1 MKRIFRAFSAAL
13 AALSL
18 FAMGFCAYSAQTTPD
33 EITIC
38 KNGGYS
44 FGDNSAYTLCFTES
58 TGAYGT
64 SDRLNTKAEIK
75 LFGLLPVKSVDVH
88 LSDRQTVTLGG
99 KPFGIRLYTDG
110 LVVAKTSSVP
120 VEGGSSDPSSKAG
133 IRCGDIILEANG
145 EALKTNEQLTQ
156 ICEKSGG
163 SPILLRCR
171 RNGDYFS
178 TTIIPEMDVQ
188 LGSYRLGLWVRD
200 SCAGI
205 GTITFTDENTK
216 TFAGLGHGIY
226 DGDSGSLMP
235 LADGDIVPADIISAD
250 KSIGGSPGSLC
261 GCFTSG
267 EPLGRLRAN
276 SECGLYGTYSDIS
289 PGKEIEIA
297 FRQEV
302 TKGSASMLSTIEG
315 SEPEC
320 YDVEIEDISYDNS
333 TPSKNMVIRIT
344 DKRLIEKTGGIV
356 RGMSGSPIIQ
366 NGRLVG
372 ALTHVYIDD
381 PVHGYAVFAENMAD
395 YNNKIV
401 QKQAAIT
408 Q

>member
-1 MKRIFRAFSAAL
+1 MKRIFRAFSTAL

-18 FAMGFCAYSAQTTPD
+18 FAMGFCAYAAQTTPD
-33 EITIC
+33 EISIC
-38 KNGGYS
+38 PDGVYS
-44 FGDNSAYTLCFTES
+44 FGGKSAYSLSFPES
-58 TGAYGT
+58 AEADCT
-64 SDRLNTKAEIK
+64 SDSLSTKAEMK
-75 LFGLLPVKSVDVH
+75 LFGILPVKSVDVH
-88 LSDRQTVTLGG
+88 LSDRQIVTLGG

-110 LVVAKTSSVP
+110 LVVSKTSAVP
-120 VEGGSSDPSSKAG
+120 VENGTADPSAKAG
-133 IRCGDIILEANG
+133 IRCGDIILEADG
-145 EALKTNEQLTQ
+145 EPLKTNEQLTQ
-156 ICEKSGG
+156 ICENSKG

-178 TTIIPEMDVQ
+178 TTIFPEKDVQ
-188 LGSYRLGLWVRD
+188 IGHYRLGLWVRD

-216 TFAGLGHGIY
+216 SFAGLGHGIY

-235 LADGDIVPADIISAD
+235 LSDGDIVPADIISAD
-250 KSIGGSPGSLC
+250 KSTGGSPGSLC

-267 EPLGRLRAN
+267 EPLGRLKAN
-276 SECGLYGTYSDIS
+276 SECGLYGTFSDFS
-289 PGKEIEIA
+289 DGDKIEIA

-302 TKGSASMLSTIEG
+302 TKGKAKILSTVKG
-315 SEPEC
+315 SEPEY

-333 TPSKNMVIRIT
+333 SPSKNMVIRIT
-344 DKRLIEKTGGIV
+344 DKRLIQKTGGIV

-366 NGRLVG
+366 GGRLVG
-372 ALTHVYIDD
+372 ALTHVFIDD